1 MANDILRGEM
11 NNQIPLSL
19 STFGKWRAYFE
30 KYRALLLSI
39 LIFIVLDLSILLFNF
54 YISHQIA
61 NNAAVINVAAKQE
74 VLSQKISKNLLVFE
88 RAYNKSIP
96 YDGILDE
103 IEQSIMA
110 FDQSLAAFDRG
121 GELGQGD
128 NRLTIAP
135 VTDTVGRQAIEEAK
149 PIWLIYKNYTNS
161 ILEEFRNQS
170 AAEES
175 LVTIFSR
182 EYLIKSVVGYTARN
196 NVNLLNVMERLTKS
210 VETSATQKT
219 RQLRVIQLFGIF
231 LAVVNFFYIMFYSLK
246 KIQRKDQALHDAKKE
261 VEVMLNAITE
271 GVVLI
276 DSDLVIREHYSTEM
290 EKIFNRADFVGKP
303 IVEILRDAN
312 CEEDADVIESY
323 IRQWFNM
330 AQDVKNLI
338 KHNPIAKV
346 HIYNSGQAQFYSG
359 EKYLTIGFSRIY
371 QQQGGVEF
379 LLVRFKDVTESV
391 EQNRAV
397 NSERASQHKQF
408 QLMSSLLNTDTD
420 DLPYFF
426 YRGFECIKEIRQLVA
441 HQRGE
446 VVGLSEL
453 IPQKLQLFKQQCQSH
468 GFDELINKI
477 ERLEKGVRDSAINNE
492 ELITTE
498 RKWLPLLDDVH
509 NELESIYELTS
520 NLLGERL
527 VKQADQIVPS
537 NL

>member
-1 MANDILRGEM
+1 M
-11 NNQIPLSL
+11 NSQIPLSL
-19 STFGKWRAYFE
+19 STFDKWRVYFK
-30 KYRALLLSI
+30 KYQALLLSI

-61 NNAAVINVAAKQE
+61 NNAVVINIAAKQE

-96 YDGILDE
+96 YSEILDD
-103 IEQSIMA
+103 IEQSLMT
-110 FDQSLAAFDRG
+110 FDQSLAAFDQG
-121 GELGQGD
+121 GELIQAD
-128 NRLTIAP
+128 STLQIDP
-135 VTDTVGRQAIEEAK
+135 VSDVAGRQAIEEAK
-149 PIWLIYKNYTNS
+149 PIWIIYKNYTQS
-161 ILEEFRNQS
+161 ILEEFRNEP
-170 AAEES
+170 AEEES

-196 NVNLLNVMERLTKS
+196 NVNLLSVMERLTKS
-210 VETSATQKT
+210 IENSATQKT

-246 KIQRKDQALHDAKKE
+246 KIQRKDLALLDAKKE

-276 DSDLVIREHYSTEM
+276 DSDLIVREHYSTEM

-312 CEEDADVIESY
+312 CEEESDVIENY
-323 IRQWFNM
+323 IQQWFNM
-330 AQDVKNLI
+330 AQDVKSLS

-346 HIYNSGQAQFYSG
+346 QIYNSGQAQFYSG
-359 EKYLTIGFSRIY
+359 EKFLTIGFSRIF

-379 LLVRFKDVTESV
+379 VLVRFKDVTERV
-391 EQNRAV
+391 EQNKAV
-397 NSERASQHKQF
+397 NNERASQHKQF

-420 DLPYFF
+420 ELPYFF
-426 YRGFECIKEIRQLVA
+426 QRGFECVKEVQQMA
-441 HQRGE
+441 AYQRGE

-453 IPQKLQLFKQQCQSH
+453 VPQRLHMLKQQSQSH
-468 GFDELINKI
+468 GFETLVNHIEKLETAVRSSEIN
-477 ERLEKGVRDSAINNE
+477 DAASIN
-492 ELITTE
+492 TE
-498 RKWLPLLDDVH
+498 RKWVPLLEDVN

-520 NLLGERL
+520 QLLGERWT
-527 VKQADQIVPS
+527 KQADKLALS
-537 NL
+537 NP